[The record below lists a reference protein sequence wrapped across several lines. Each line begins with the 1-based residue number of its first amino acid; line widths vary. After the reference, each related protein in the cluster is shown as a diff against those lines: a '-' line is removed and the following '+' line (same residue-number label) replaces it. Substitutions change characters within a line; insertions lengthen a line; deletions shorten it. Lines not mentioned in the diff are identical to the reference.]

1 MTNVAIEASTLF
13 NIQQQRSG
21 RLVESGSKYN
31 QQLNSG
37 EQLSIVLVMNVTIRL
52 GGFRYV

>member
-31 QQLNSG
+31 QLNSG
-37 EQLSIVLVMNVTIRL
+37 EQLSIVLNW
-52 GGFRYV
+52 